1 MAEHLVER
9 GGVAVFVIELI
20 RRTGT
25 EALATWPE
33 EPKEEVVVAR
43 ELARYYQNS
52 YRDDADVICVRL
64 RRVESR
70 R

>member
-1 MAEHLVER
+1 M
-9 GGVAVFVIELI
+9 FVIELI
-20 RRTGT
+20 RRAGT

-33 EPKEEVVVAR
+33 EPEAEVEVAR

-52 YRDDADVICVRL
+52 YRDDEDVICVRL

-70 R
+70 H